1 MLRWYSVD
9 YSDEANRS
17 PLFLAAV
24 ELVEKTNPDGERH
37 DYVIKPKVD
46 GLRINPALRKSSA
59 AERGI
64 SLPADDALSLDEI
77 DAAFASVYES
87 LRGFDRW
94 TIQQDIVLG
103 IFDFT
108 KFSLYSDLERN
119 RSQIKS
125 DPIIQALNGDM
136 KPIREAEG
144 DITTPTATELD
155 DVVDPIDT
163 YQVLDADS
171 SQQEAIEAAKRGKSF
186 VLQGPPGTGKS
197 QTISNI
203 IAEKLAAGERVLFV
217 SEKQAALDVVK
228 IDSTMSVSPGSVS
241 KSTGRK
247 PPMWRS
253 SGVSNRNSR
262 PHKSSQP
269 KVDPNSFRSSETD
282 GIRSPIRP
290 TVVLLAGWMESDCL
304 PSVWNCK

>member
-1 MLRWYSVD
+1 
-9 YSDEANRS
+9 
-17 PLFLAAV
+17 
-24 ELVEKTNPDGERH
+24 
-37 DYVIKPKVD
+37 
-46 GLRINPALRKSSA
+46 
-59 AERGI
+59 
-64 SLPADDALSLDEI
+64 
-77 DAAFASVYES
+77 
-87 LRGFDRW
+87 
-94 TIQQDIVLG
+94 VLG

-186 VLQGPPGTGKS
+186 VPHKAHREPERARQFRISLQRSWLLVSASYSSAKS
-197 QTISNI
+197 KPHSM
-203 IAEKLAAGERVLFV
+203 L
-217 SEKQAALDVVK
+217 SK

-282 GIRSPIRP
+282 GIRSTNTANSCSTRRMDGI
-290 TVVLLAGWMESDCL
+290 
-304 PSVWNCK
+304 